1 MAKTVPTES
10 DRGLESYSAGDGD
23 DGCRRASND
32 RRKPGGQPGN
42 RNAWK
47 HGRRTA
53 EAQRKRKLAHAGLK
67 ALQHLLNAQGMV
79 PRSEGRIRPRPIRA
93 DQMALLIEAEP
104 ELAALVR
111 ASGIYL
117 PDLFWDR
124 R

>member
-1 MAKTVPTES
+1 MAKTVPTER

-42 RNAWK
+42 KNALK

-79 PRSEGRIRPRPIRA
+79 PRSEGRIRPRPLRA
-93 DQMALLIEAEP
+93 DQMALLIKAEP
-104 ELAALVR
+104 ELAALVQ
-111 ASGIYL
+111 AAGVYL
-117 PDLFWDR
+117 PDMVLKGH
-124 R
+124 